1 MIAVEARE
9 AAAMQIKFSLRAARH
24 LRAGRFTRT
33 GERASVQVL
42 ARGAVLN

>member
-9 AAAMQIKFSLRAARH
+9 AAAMQIEFSFRTARH
-24 LRAGRFTRT
+24 LLAGRFTRT
-33 GERASVQVL
+33 GERATAWVL